1 MSKLKL
7 NICGAPSSYKTTV
20 CTGLESKLKQARYN
34 AETSK
39 EYARHYISTYGV
51 PVDLHEQL
59 TIYENQNSRDIAVA
73 ETNTIMLSDTP
84 AMSSYVFGKRMLDA
98 KIAREDRG
106 KHEKPRLPNR
116 AEYKFL
122 EELYMKALK
131 KTNWFNMIIVF
142 PPTGDIVQDGVRN
155 ETVDDQMEIYRAVTG
170 FLHLNNIRY
179 TEVSGSTEERID
191 TCFALVMTAIG
202 GNGHGVYEIG
212 SSQPIGWMPRHPY
225 DGIDGEGK
233 RTHT

>member
-1 MSKLKL
+1 MSRLKV

-98 KIAREDRG
+98 KLRKGGLKA
-106 KHEKPRLPNR
+106 HPSR
-116 AEYKFL
+116 ADYKFL

-131 KTNWFNMIIVF
+131 KTNWFDMIIVF

-155 ETVDDQMEIYRAVTG
+155 ETVDDQMEIYKAVVG

-179 TEVSGSTEERID
+179 TEVSGTTEERIER
-191 TCFALVMTAIG
+191 CFNLIMEDIG
-202 GNGHGVYEIG
+202 GDGHGVYEIG
-212 SSQPIGWMPRHPY
+212 SVMPRHQY
-225 DGIDGEGK
+225 DGIDSEGK
-233 RTHT
+233 RTYNT